1 MDDGEDSSGGGG
13 VEIWIRDQLKQK
25 LQLQSITICITAA
38 MIQAT
43 ISGLWPLLIQEIYI
57 CTAMGIGLSSC
68 HLHVNRLLWWL
79 YWLGK

>member
-1 MDDGEDSSGGGG
+1 MLRQTYEDGRRDGEDSSGG
-13 VEIWIRDQLKQK
+13 VEIWIRDQLKQR

-43 ISGLWPLLIQEIYI
+43 TSGLWPLLIQEIYI

-68 HLHVNRLLWWL
+68 HLHVNALL
-79 YWLGK
+79 